1 MRPPERKQDSGGPSQ
16 VKFVVDGV
24 EVVEKTVA
32 SNGNCGR
39 IYLPLSWLGKKVK
52 IVRLD

>member
-1 MRPPERKQDSGGPSQ
+1 MQPPDNNQAGSGSGQ
-16 VKFVVDGV
+16 VKFEVNGV

-39 IYLPLSWLGKKVK
+39 IYLPLSWLGKRVK